1 MCHFCNLQI
10 CVLENDEN
18 ALFWQICVLENDEN
32 ALFCSFRECIIF
44 VTCKF
49 AFWKMTKMQFCI
61 LENDENAL
69 FDA

>member
-1 MCHFCNLQI
+1 MQ
-10 CVLENDEN
+10 V
-18 ALFWQICVLENDEN
+18 
-32 ALFCSFRECIIF
+32 CSFRECVIF

-49 AFWKMTKMQFCI
+49 AFWKMTKMHFFALLGI